1 MSVKIRSLLMLIL
14 LALGQLAFAAG
25 SPAVRAVEATYASD
39 KKLCAEEADSAAR
52 MQCLRDAKA
61 EYTKGIA
68 AAKKAPPATS
78 CVDCGKVLDVSV
90 VEKKGEGGA
99 LGLIGGGLA
108 GALLGNQVGA
118 GRGKTLATI
127 AGAAGGAYAGKK
139 VEEQVKTNTVWS
151 VRVRFASGDEQAYE
165 FDHDPQFAAGD
176 LVKKA
181 GDGIARR

>member
-1 MSVKIRSLLMLIL
+1 
-14 LALGQLAFAAG
+14 
-25 SPAVRAVEATYASD
+25 
-39 KKLCAEEADSAAR
+39 

-68 AAKKAPPATS
+68 EAKKLHSAGAAP

-139 VEEQVKTNTVWS
+139 VEEQVTANTVWS
-151 VRVRFASGDEQAYE
+151 VRVGFEGGYEQAYE
-165 FDHDPQFAAGD
+165 FDHDPQFVAGD

-181 GDGIARR
+181 GDGIVRR